1 MDDDILKPIQSM
13 VLVREIGTHLPLPN
27 TPEVRAAEVLPRQLT
42 DAAIA
47 SEARQALRER
57 VDDDAPAMVEEI
69 DRYLEDVPP
78 LLQALR
84 LAADT
89 GDAQQLQD
97 AADALKSKSATLGTA
112 TLYQL
117 CQELKDA
124 SREGTTTGMPTLVF
138 QLKAEY
144 ERVEAILQAQRQ
156 RAISRMNPVS
166 PPKAQSV
173 ILIVDDDP
181 SMRQVLRRV
190 MEKDGYQVV
199 EAANGEQGLEVY
211 RRLKPQLILLDALM
225 PVMDGF
231 ACCTH
236 LQQLIGESS
245 SEGEAFAEVNDLN
258 SIARTPVLMITGL
271 DDQASVDR
279 AFAVGATDYVTKPIH
294 FAVLRQRV
302 RRLIQQSQLYQK
314 LEIANRELQRLASLD
329 GLTGV
334 ANRRRFDEYLDLE
347 WQQMAREKLPLSLI
361 LCDIDFFKKYNDTY
375 GHQAG
380 DACLRQVADALRFC
394 ARRPVDLVARYGGE
408 EFAVILPNT
417 TISIAAQIAEE
428 MRSVVNALQIP
439 HVQSAVSEHVTLSLG
454 IACMT
459 PTLNTSPAMLIAAAD
474 TALYQAKAAG
484 RNRWFTQ
491 VPTSRAS
498 T

>member
-13 VLVREIGTHLPLPN
+13 VLVREIGIRLPLPN

-47 SEARQALRER
+47 PEARQALRER
-57 VDDDAPAMVEEI
+57 VDEDAPAMVEEI
-69 DRYLEDVPP
+69 DRYLEDVSQ
-78 LLQALR
+78 LLQALQ
-84 LAADT
+84 LAANT
-89 GDAQQLQD
+89 GDAQQLKD
-97 AADALKSKSATLGTA
+97 AAYALKSKSARLGTA
-112 TLYQL
+112 TLYRL
-117 CQELKDA
+117 CQELEDA
-124 SREGTTTGMPTLVF
+124 SREGATTGTSTLVF

-166 PPKAQSV
+166 PPKAQSI

-236 LQQLIGESS
+236 LQKLISESS
-245 SEGEAFAEVNDLN
+245 SDDEAFADVNDLN

-334 ANRRRFDEYLDLE
+334 ANRRRFDEYLDTE
-347 WQQMAREKLPLSLI
+347 WQLMAREKLPLSLI

-394 ARRPVDLVARYGGE
+394 ARRSLDLVARYGGE
-408 EFAVILPNT
+408 EFVVILPNT
-417 TISIAAQIAEE
+417 TVSVAAQIAEE

-474 TALYQAKAAG
+474 AALYQAKAAG

-491 VPTSRAS
+491 VPTFRAG

>member
-13 VLVREIGTHLPLPN
+13 VLVREIGIRLPLPN

-47 SEARQALRER
+47 PEARQALRER
-57 VDDDAPAMVEEI
+57 VDEDAPAMVEEI
-69 DRYLEDVPP
+69 DRYLEDVSQ
-78 LLQALR
+78 LLQALQ
-84 LAADT
+84 LAANT

-97 AADALKSKSATLGTA
+97 AAYALKSKSVRLGTA
-112 TLYQL
+112 TLYLL
-117 CQELKDA
+117 CQELEDA
-124 SREGTTTGMPTLVF
+124 SREGATTGTSTLVF

-166 PPKAQSV
+166 PPKAQSI

-236 LQQLIGESS
+236 LQKLISESS
-245 SEGEAFAEVNDLN
+245 SEDEAFADVNDLN

-334 ANRRRFDEYLDLE
+334 ANRRRFDEYLDTE
-347 WQQMAREKLPLSLI
+347 WQLMAREKLPLSLI

-394 ARRPVDLVARYGGE
+394 ARRSVDLVARYGGE
-408 EFAVILPNT
+408 EFVVILPNT
-417 TISIAAQIAEE
+417 TVSVAAQIAEE

-454 IACMT
+454 IACLT

-474 TALYQAKAAG
+474 AALYQAKAAG

-491 VPTSRAS
+491 VPTFRAG